1 MRVFP
6 HLNSSGSPTRRELL
20 ESLRARLPLAVGTIV
35 LMTLSAVATA
45 GYAWL
50 TGPLLE
56 ALQRGEILDDSHK
69 STLQTEGLASLSWT
83 AIVLVIVSLA
93 LVRGLSDTAR
103 AHVASRLQLGVT
115 RELRGKVLDH
125 ALRLSPL
132 QLARWPPGE
141 LASRIQVEVH
151 GVRALLHIG
160 LGQGVRSLLMAT
172 ALAVIAIRVDS
183 ALAIPGLVAV
193 PLVMF
198 VIGLS
203 GRPLRRLQRELFA
216 EESSLVSATAEAID
230 GASVLRAYEA
240 RTARWNEVDEHARR
254 SLERGVR
261 AETWSA
267 AAGPM
272 VEMAGAVAVGG
283 AVGFAW
289 ASRGGADLASTATVL
304 VALILLYRP
313 LQALAQAVYGLWA
326 GLGSVDRLDELLRQP
341 TDAPTLPSTSGR
353 REVWR
358 LNRIDLRGV
367 DFAYGD
373 AVVLQDVNITLKAG
387 EWVVFAGESG
397 AGKSTLMQLL
407 AGVLRPARG
416 GIWIDDLKKVPTD
429 GSMPASWM
437 PQEPVLFHE
446 SIAWNIALG
455 DPNPKRQRVVE
466 AARQAGAD
474 RFVQLRP
481 NGYDG
486 VLQDGGKDLSAG
498 QRQRIALA
506 RALYRDAPVLLLD
519 EPTAALDREHE
530 TRVLDLCRSYA
541 EAGRLVVVASHRPEF
556 LSQADRVL
564 EVRESTVIGWDYK
577 TSGILLH

>member
-20 ESLRARLPLAVGTIV
+20 ESLRSRLPLAVATV
-35 LMTLSAVATA
+35 ALMTLSAVATA

-50 TGPLLE
+50 TGPLLQ
-56 ALQRGEILDDSHK
+56 ALQGGEILDTSPAN
-69 STLQTEGLASLSWT
+69 TLQNERLSSLSWT
-83 AIVLVIVSLA
+83 AIVLIIASLA

-103 AHVASRLQLGVT
+103 AHFASRLQLGVT
-115 RELRGKVLDH
+115 RELRGKVLEH
-125 ALRLSPL
+125 VLRLPPL
-132 QLARWPPGE
+132 ALARWPPGE

-151 GVRALLHIG
+151 GVRALLHVG

-183 ALAIPGLVAV
+183 TLAIPGLVAV
-193 PLVMF
+193 PLVLL
-198 VIGLS
+198 VIGFL
-203 GRPLRRLQRELFA
+203 GKPLRRLQRELFA

-230 GASVLRAYEA
+230 GASVLRSYQA
-240 RTARWNEVDEHARR
+240 RSATWEQVDQRAKH

-283 AVGFAW
+283 AFGFAW

-341 TDAPTLPSTSGR
+341 TDGPSLPPATSGR
-353 REVWR
+353 EGWR
-358 LNRIDLRGV
+358 LARIDLRNVG
-367 DFAYGD
+367 FAYGD
-373 AVVLQDVNITLKAG
+373 AAILEHVSISVEAG
-387 EWVVFAGESG
+387 EWVTLAGESG
-397 AGKSTLMQLL
+397 AGKSTLLKL
-407 AGVLRPARG
+407 AAGVLHPTRG
-416 GIWIDDLKKVPTD
+416 EIWIDDLKKVPTD

-437 PQEPVLFHE
+437 PQEPILFHE

-455 DPNPKRQRVVE
+455 DPNPNRRRVVE

-474 RFVQLRP
+474 RFIQLRP

-486 VLQDGGKDLSAG
+486 VLQDGGNDLSAG
-498 QRQRIALA
+498 QKQRIALA

-530 TRVLDLCRSYA
+530 TRVLNLCRSYA
-541 EAGRLVVVASHRPEF
+541 EAGRLVIVASHRPEF

-564 EVRESTVIGWDYK
+564 EVRENTVIAWDHK
-577 TSGILLH
+577 TTGILLH